1 MKSIPTS
8 ISKKIL
14 WRYVNKKL
22 NYSIHHYHVF
32 SVISILFEELVKDWS
47 AGKEIMINNFGTFVL
62 QQMPNRHYHDFRD
75 GTIKLGTG
83 HKLLHM
89 FLSDKLKKKL
99 TKHLDIE
106 DTWKGQNESKEA

>member
-1 MKSIPTS
+1 MKDIPTS

-32 SVISILFEELVKDWS
+32 SVISILFEELVKDLTS
-47 AGKEIMINNFGTFVL
+47 GKEIMINNFGTFVL
-62 QQMPNRHYHDFRD
+62 QQMPDRHYHDFRD

-89 FLSDKLKKKL
+89 FLPDKLKKKL
-99 TKHLDIE
+99 IQHLNIE
-106 DTWKGQNESKEA
+106 DTWKGQNENKEA